1 MSGSWRRRGVG
12 QRRSRAG
19 GKNTAEEGELV
30 AIGKE
35 FLSLQLRLGR
45 LFETQRS
52 LWPGSAWTEE
62 TERKWALKVDPIR
75 ERMAELRTIAVQSA
89 ANSLAELKAKA
100 VILMDLVED
109 DPSDVYA
116 QLTLSLCLDLLAY
129 SAELELG
136 NSAAD
141 KMQSALVG

>member
-19 GKNTAEEGELV
+19 GKITAEEGELV